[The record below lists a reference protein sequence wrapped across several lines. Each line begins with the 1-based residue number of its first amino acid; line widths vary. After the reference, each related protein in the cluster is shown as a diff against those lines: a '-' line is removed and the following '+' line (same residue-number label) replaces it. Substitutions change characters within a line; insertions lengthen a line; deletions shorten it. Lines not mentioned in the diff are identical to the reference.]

1 MSGLRK
7 AKKYDWK
14 DSNLALFGS
23 DLERNVK
30 KAAAETET
38 AWKGAGQKVGLQIWR
53 VVKFK
58 LESWPKE
65 QYGEFYSGDSYVILN
80 TYINPGE
87 DDLEY
92 DVHFWI
98 GKYSTQD
105 EYGTAAYKTVELDTF
120 LDDKP
125 IQHREVQGHESDLFK
140 SYFRLMEYLE
150 GGAETGFRQVKPT
163 EYKPRLMHFH
173 GDKTK
178 VQVKQ
183 VPLRRASLTSDDV
196 FILDLGLTAYQ
207 WTGVKANKDEKYK
220 AMQYM
225 NDLKGRRLGRLKVEF
240 IEDGDEDEDFNANFD
255 KEDDVED
262 DEDDLAPLRK
272 STPLLFKLSDATGN
286 MAFNKIAEGGLNTS
300 MLDSKDVFI
309 IDGTSECF
317 VWIGKDASSMER
329 KQAMSY
335 AHNYLMSSPHAL
347 APITAVL
354 EGKETRGFRSFF

>member
-23 DLERNVK
+23 ELETNVK
-30 KAAAETET
+30 KASAETEV

-65 QYGEFYSGDSYVILN
+65 QYGEFFSGDSYIILN
-80 TYINPGE
+80 TYIKPGE
-87 DDLEY
+87 DDLEF

-105 EYGTAAYKTVELDTF
+105 EYGTAAYKTVELDT
-120 LDDKP
+120 LLNDKP
-125 IQHREVQGHESDLFK
+125 IQHRQVQGHESDLFK
-140 SYFRLMEYLE
+140 SYFKVMEYLE
-150 GGAETGFRQVKPT
+150 GGAETGFRQVKPQ

-173 GDKTK
+173 GDRSR

-183 VPLRRASLTSDDV
+183 VPLRRDSLNSGDV

-207 WTGVKANKDEKYK
+207 WTGSKANKDEKFK

-225 NDLKGRRLGRLKVEF
+225 NDLKGRRLGRMKVEF

-255 KEDDVED
+255 NEEEAEEEEDVG
-262 DEDDLAPLRK
+262 PLKK
-272 STPLLFKLSDATGN
+272 STPLLFKLSDESGDMT
-286 MAFNKIAEGGLNTS
+286 FDKVAEGGLKTS

-309 IDGTSECF
+309 IDGTNQCF

-329 KQAMSY
+329 KQAMTY
-335 AHNYLMSSPHAL
+335 AHNYLMSSSHAL
-347 APITAVL
+347 APITAIL
-354 EGKETRGFRSFF
+354 EGKENAGFHSLF